1 MSKLAIEDEFND
13 IISKAM
19 AGLRIGDRDLAE
31 ASGVDVDTVRAL
43 ARGQLTDETSLP
55 KIAPPLNLDPNA
67 LLRSALKS
75 WYPRPVEVDGLR
87 LFASTYKDMVVNAFL
102 VWDPASKAAAIFDT
116 GTDAFPILDA
126 IEELEL
132 KATALFITHT
142 HNDHIAEADS
152 ITSRLGIPAFSNNRE
167 PYEGGAMTFDEGAEF
182 EIGALKVGTR
192 TTWGHAPGGTTYV
205 VDGLEQQLA
214 VVGDAM
220 FAGSMGGGLIS
231 YADALRTNREQILTL
246 DDNTV
251 ICPGHGPMTTVGEE
265 KRNNPFFPE
274 FK

>member
-1 MSKLAIEDEFND
+1 MSKLAIEDDFND

-19 AGLRIGDRDLAE
+19 AGLRIGDRELAKQ
-31 ASGVDVDTVRAL
+31 SGLDIDTVRAL

-67 LLRSALKS
+67 LLRSAMKS
-75 WYPRPVEVDGLR
+75 WYPRPVEVEGLR
-87 LFASTYKDMVVNAFL
+87 LFASNYRDMVVNAFL
-102 VWDPASKAAAIFDT
+102 IWDPASKAAAIFDT

-126 IEELEL
+126 IEELGL

-142 HNDHIAEADS
+142 HNDHIAEAEA

-167 PYEGGAMTFDEGAEF
+167 PYEGGAMTFDGGAEF

-192 TTWGHAPGGTTYV
+192 TTSGHAPGGTTYV
-205 VDGLEQQLA
+205 IDGLERQLA

-220 FAGSMGGGLIS
+220 FAGSMGGGLVS

-246 DDNTV
+246 EDDTV
-251 ICPGHGPMTTVGEE
+251 ICPGHGPMSTVGEE
-265 KRNNPFFPE
+265 KRHNPFFPE